1 MLRSVARSKGTW
13 VAMLAALGLV
23 LIVVLTSPGS
33 HPKPAQAQ
41 PTPDPLTVARA
52 SLIMDDIEL
61 ASFSKVDELT
71 SSMTVPK
78 LHSGT
83 GEHVHTLP
91 QREPMRIVL
100 ERPVTRGM
108 EMAAWYE
115 STATGQTSAFR
126 HNATLVFYDGSGT
139 PVLKFYLQNA
149 WPAEYHIEQQGTQ
162 VVERVRLTAE
172 SFHRMPPS

>member
-1 MLRSVARSKGTW
+1 MGGDTRRLGVGPHGGT
-13 VAMLAALGLV
+13 
-23 LIVVLTSPGS
+23 
-33 HPKPAQAQ
+33 
-41 PTPDPLTVARA
+41 
-52 SLIMDDIEL
+52 
-61 ASFSKVDELT
+61 
-71 SSMTVPK
+71 
-78 LHSGT
+78 SGT
-83 GEHVHTLP
+83 GEQLP
-91 QREPMRIVL
+91 AEPKLKPMRIVL

-115 STATGQTSAFR
+115 STAEGQTSALR

-149 WPAEYHIEQQGTQ
+149 WPAEYHIEQHGTQ